1 MDLDKID
8 LKILNVIQ
16 SEGRIRT
23 VELAERVGLSPTPC
37 ARRLKQLE
45 EGSVITGYRAMVD
58 QAKLGFPIT
67 VFVSVEL
74 ERKSAEDLQTFERTV
89 RQFEEVVQGFIMT
102 GSQDFMLRV
111 VAEDLLSFEQF
122 LQEKLARVP
131 GIRTTRSRFA
141 LRSIIP
147 DGRLPVKI

>member
-1 MDLDKID
+1 MNLDNID
-8 LKILNVIQ
+8 FKILRVIQ
-16 SEGRIRT
+16 AEGRMRN

-37 ARRLKQLE
+37 ARRVRQME
-45 EGSVITGYRAMVD
+45 TDGVITGYKAMVD
-58 QAKLGFPIT
+58 QSKLGYPIT

-74 ERKSAEDLQTFERTV
+74 ERQSTEDLQNFEKAV
-89 RQFEEVVQGFIMT
+89 QGFKEVVQGYIMT

-111 VAEDLLSFEQF
+111 VASDLLSYEQF
-122 LQEKLARVP
+122 LQEKLGRVK

-147 DGRLPVKI
+147 DGRLPV

>member
-1 MDLDKID
+1 MNFDTID

-45 EGSVITGYRAMVD
+45 ENGVITGYRAMVD
-58 QAKLGFPIT
+58 QSKLGFPIT

-74 ERKSAEDLQTFERTV
+74 ERKSAEDLQNFEKMV
-89 RQFEEVVQGFIMT
+89 QGFEEVVQGFIMT

-111 VAEDLLSFEQF
+111 VAADLLSFEQF
-122 LQEKLARVP
+122 LQEKLGRVP

-147 DGRLPVKI
+147 DGHLPVKI

>member
-1 MDLDKID
+1 MKLDNID

-37 ARRLKQLE
+37 ARRLRQME
-45 EGSVITGYRAMVD
+45 EAGVITGYRAMVD
-58 QAKLGFPIT
+58 QTKLGFPIT

-74 ERKSAEDLQTFERTV
+74 ERKTAEDLQNFEKAV
-89 RQFEEVVQGFIMT
+89 QGFEEIVQGFIMT

-111 VAEDLLSFEQF
+111 VAADLLSFEQF
-122 LQEKLARVP
+122 LQEKLGRVA

-147 DGRLPVKI
+147 AGRLPV